1 MYFITN
7 ILFRIIYF
15 QWPEDF
21 SLIFQNYL
29 RIKLF
34 VRTYSKPEAILRGSI
49 QMERIEIKYFYKV
62 EMTKEDRNLVEYCMC
77 FNLKMY
83 A

>member
-1 MYFITN
+1 MFMYFITN

-21 SLIFQNYL
+21 SVIFQNYL

-34 VRTYSKPEAILRGSI
+34 VRTYSMPETILIGSI

-62 EMTKEDRNLVEYCMC
+62 EMTKED
-77 FNLKMY
+77 
-83 A
+83 